1 MDRITLAY
9 GQMLAKGKVTGEELM
24 QMAEAG
30 VPLQTALAE
39 SIGVTGEE
47 FSKWYQ
53 RARSA

>member
-24 QMAEAG
+24 QMTEAG

-53 RARSA
+53 RVRSA